1 MCGSPDPEM
10 RRGAGQGTPKSQ
22 RDLEPHQISEEA
34 SALQEKKSRR
44 LHSFCQR
51 TASTIAHGVH
61 ESAET
66 EQTQKI
72 EAALRQHSAGAHRE
86 RQERNLGRIIAHS
99 LVCQIEA
106 IAGFVIGTPGRS
118 LTLAELRQISDA
130 LYAAHMEA
138 GALLS
143 HRVVAGSRL
152 IDPEEDFG

>member
-66 EQTQKI
+66 EQTRKI
-72 EAALRQHSAGAHRE
+72 EASLRE
-86 RQERNLGRIIAHS
+86 RA
-99 LVCQIEA
+99 EA
-106 IAGFVIGTPGRS
+106 RG
-118 LTLAELRQISDA
+118 
-130 LYAAHMEA
+130 
-138 GALLS
+138 
-143 HRVVAGSRL
+143 
-152 IDPEEDFG
+152 